1 MNFLFVGIGSIAKRH
16 IRNLRE
22 LCGNRI
28 HITALRRGGRDTAS
42 SVLMPIDRV
51 VYSKDELERQYDAIF
66 ITNPTSEHYGTL
78 EALLPYSDHFFIE
91 KPVFRTG
98 EEDLQR
104 FILPSKK
111 YYVASPLRYTN
122 VIQYLKENVDFSRIY
137 AMCCI
142 SSSYLPDWRPGTDY
156 RTTYSAHRELGGG
169 VSIDLIHEWDYINY
183 LIGRPRELKSIV
195 GKKSELEI
203 NSDDV
208 AVYIADY
215 PGMVVEVHLDYFG
228 REPIRRITLFGRD
241 DTITADLISQRI
253 EWLSSRKAVHLA
265 QPRDD
270 YQKKELLHFLN
281 MVRYDR
287 SSDNDLP
294 EACRV
299 LRLTKGIL

>member
-1 MNFLFVGIGSIAKRH
+1 MNLLFVGIGSIAKRH

-195 GKKSELEI
+195 GKSRSWKSI
-203 NSDDV
+203 PMMWRCIS
-208 AVYIADY
+208 
-215 PGMVVEVHLDYFG
+215 
-228 REPIRRITLFGRD
+228 RITRGWLLRFIW
-241 DTITADLISQRI
+241 TISAAS
-253 EWLSSRKAVHLA
+253 LSGGLLCLA
-265 QPRDD
+265 EMIP
-270 YQKKELLHFLN
+270 
-281 MVRYDR
+281 
-287 SSDNDLP
+287 LP
-294 EACRV
+294 P
-299 LRLTKGIL
+299 I